1 LRGRRGPRPG
11 RGRETT
17 AHALLDREALC
28 LRNGQSRGG
37 PSGADLR
44 RPRLHARVRG
54 RAFLPRAAR
63 RSHLG
68 RDERNPA
75 AHHRPRPAEARPRR
89 PVTRTTLR
97 ARSRFLIAAVFTV
110 AVLAGCG
117 RDATESRPGGGR
129 NVLNIYNWSDY
140 VAPD

>member
-1 LRGRRGPRPG
+1 
-11 RGRETT
+11 
-17 AHALLDREALC
+17 
-28 LRNGQSRGG
+28 
-37 PSGADLR
+37 
-44 RPRLHARVRG
+44 PRLHARVRG

-140 VAPD
+140 VAPDTIRNFEREYGIQVNYDVYDSSEIVDAK